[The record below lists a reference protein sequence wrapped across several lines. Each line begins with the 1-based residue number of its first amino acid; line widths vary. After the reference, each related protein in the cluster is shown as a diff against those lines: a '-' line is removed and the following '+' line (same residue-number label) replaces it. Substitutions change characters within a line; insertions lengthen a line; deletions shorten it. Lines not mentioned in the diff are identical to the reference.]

1 MLEEKVAADHKKQ
14 CNEFKLACDA
24 AVPLD
29 VVMIGAAG
37 AVHKRASSNPGKRAA
52 MNAGEVGPGGT
63 IALHTTDRMIIHSA
77 CVAS

>member
-52 MNAGEVGPGGT
+52 MNAG
-63 IALHTTDRMIIHSA
+63 DRRDHRTA
-77 CVAS
+77 HDRPDDYV